1 MDEKI
6 QERYE
11 NFLNPAILRQ
21 RLIIGSLYIAAFEV
35 LKTSIISRIK
45 EFFTHWDDV
54 DPKYQ
59 SDVLSKDR
67 SPVYASLAWLKEMNA
82 ISDGDVAVFNQV
94 KEFRNEV
101 AHEIIRMVAEEFPPF
116 WEERFTNLISLV
128 DKIERWW
135 VVNFEIPI
143 NPDFDGQEIDEEGII
158 PGPVAW
164 LKIMFTVALGNEEEA
179 STYFN
184 EIIKY
189 RKADPSDQQKPST

>member
-6 QERYE
+6 QEHYE

-21 RLIIGSLYIAAFEV
+21 RLIIGSLSIAAFEV
-35 LKTSIISRIK
+35 LKTSIIARIK
-45 EFFTHWDDV
+45 DFFTDWDTV

-59 SDVLSKDR
+59 AEVLSKDR

-82 ISDGDVAVFNQV
+82 ISDDDVAVFNQV
-94 KEFRNEV
+94 KDFRNEV
-101 AHEIIRMVAEEFPPF
+101 AHEIIRMVAEEFPPY
-116 WEERFTNLISLV
+116 WEERFTDLISLV

-135 VVNFEIPI
+135 VVNYEIPI

-164 LKIMFTVALGNEEEA
+164 LKIMLTVALGNEEEA
-179 STYFN
+179 SYYFN

-189 RKADPSDQQKPST
+189 RKPSISDPQKRS

>member
-59 SDVLSKDR
+59 SLVLSKDR
-67 SPVYASLAWLKEMNA
+67 SPLYASLAWLKEMNA
-82 ISDGDVAVFNQV
+82 IGDEDVAVFNQV
-94 KEFRNEV
+94 KDFRNEV
-101 AHEIIRMVAEEFPPF
+101 AHEIIRMVAEEFPPY
-116 WEERFTNLISLV
+116 WAERFACLISLV
-128 DKIERWW
+128 DKVEHWWIVNVEIATDPCATSAKMGIEM
-135 VVNFEIPI
+135 
-143 NPDFDGQEIDEEGII
+143 G
-158 PGPVAW
+158 
-164 LKIMFTVALGNEEEA
+164 
-179 STYFN
+179 
-184 EIIKY
+184 
-189 RKADPSDQQKPST
+189 